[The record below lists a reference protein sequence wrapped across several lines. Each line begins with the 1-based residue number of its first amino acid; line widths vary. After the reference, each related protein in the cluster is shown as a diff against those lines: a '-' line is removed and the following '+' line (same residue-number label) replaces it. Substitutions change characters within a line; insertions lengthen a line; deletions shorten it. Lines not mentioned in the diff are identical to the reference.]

1 MGEARLLF
9 AITIVLGLVIDAFI
23 FSLTRQLWSEL
34 VHNIVVE
41 QAKDAEL
48 ANRIVLYVL
57 DFGMAMVLMGGIGI
71 LLAAAVVYPAYYRL
85 TGRR

>member
-9 AITIVLGLVIDAFI
+9 AITLFLGLVIDVFI
-23 FSLTRQLWSEL
+23 LSLTRPLWNEL
-34 VHNIVVE
+34 VHKIVVE
-41 QAKDAEL
+41 QARDAAL
-48 ANRIVLYVL
+48 ANRIILYVL
-57 DFGMAMVLMGGIGI
+57 DFGMAVALMVGIGI

>member
-9 AITIVLGLVIDAFI
+9 VVTIVLGVVVDAFI
-23 FSLTRQLWSEL
+23 FPLTRQLWNEL
-34 VHNIVVE
+34 IHNIVVE
-41 QAKDAEL
+41 QTKDAAL
-48 ANRIVLYVL
+48 VNRVLLHVL
-57 DFGMAMVLMGGIGI
+57 DYGMAVALMGGIGI